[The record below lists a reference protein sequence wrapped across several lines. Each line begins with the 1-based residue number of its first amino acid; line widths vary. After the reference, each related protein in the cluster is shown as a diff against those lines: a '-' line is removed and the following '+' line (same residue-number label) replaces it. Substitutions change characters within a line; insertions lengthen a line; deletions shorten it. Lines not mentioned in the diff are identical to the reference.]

1 MTNSF
6 ICEHDFL
13 LRYVSFLAAECFRA
27 VQIPFFEVDFIRL
40 HNDTK
45 VSAHPLSMSN
55 SLSHLF
61 SSREKGQRSRV
72 KLINTVEIRTVVE
85 GFNSGRAYYIRCDSG
100 DECRR
105 ITSDLNVFSQTA
117 LRRFELRTPF
127 ERFRVQLKSIYDSL
141 LVQKTVGLLIIA
153 VSSTTLASI
162 FL

>member
-72 KLINTVEIRTVVE
+72 KFINTVEIRTVVE
-85 GFNSGRAYYIRCDSG
+85 GASTLAALT
-100 DECRR
+100 
-105 ITSDLNVFSQTA
+105 TSDATA
-117 LRRFELRTPF
+117 AMSA
-127 ERFRVQLKSIYDSL
+127 VASL
-141 LVQKTVGLLIIA
+141 LTLTFFHKLRCA
-153 VSSTTLASI
+153 ASSCARPSSASACSSRASTTLFSCRKPSV
-162 FL
+162 F